1 MTEVFL
7 DTSSAIALSNSN
19 DQYHNLAIKLATKLE
34 QSKTR
39 LLTTRAVIL
48 EIGNALAKQRYRH
61 AAIELLESLEN
72 DTQVEIIEF
81 SKELY
86 KKAFYLYRERPDK
99 EWGLTDSISFTVMKE
114 RGMTD
119 ALTTD
124 AHFEQ
129 AGFQIL
135 LKN

>member
-1 MTEVFL
+1 MKEVFL
-7 DTSSAIALSNSN
+7 DASYAIALSNSN

-39 LLTTRAVIL
+39 LVTTRAVNL

-81 SKELY
+81 SEELY
-86 KKAFYLYRERPDK
+86 KKALKLYRERPDK
-99 EWGLTDSISFTVMKE
+99 EWGLTDSISF
-114 RGMTD
+114 
-119 ALTTD
+119 L
-124 AHFEQ
+124 
-129 AGFQIL
+129 
-135 LKN
+135 